1 MHNRTVEN
9 TTEKTIQLGGL
20 GEYIVKPIPDGVE
33 QIVPDIDNRLTSILF
48 FDTCAILDIARDS
61 ENEHAWKR
69 KAKDIEAFQE
79 IISQSLKNKTVVV
92 ITAQVLREIR
102 DNENMIMAGTKSSF
116 GKLQRSVGHAL
127 EILKINHDESFENFK
142 KAGESFPLEMRKNV
156 SALLSKAICIQENSG
171 IVCAAWKRV
180 QEGRKPAGGNKQS
193 MKDCVIIE
201 TYIEFNRQLKE
212 SINQFP
218 NPIFI
223 SSNTNDYSELEG
235 QLSQYGL
242 KYAKSLK
249 DAMPI
254 LMQRQGQWS
263 KMRP

>member
-1 MHNRTVEN
+1 MHSRTVD
-9 TTEKTIQLGGL
+9 KTSGETIHLETL

-33 QIVPDIDNRLTSILF
+33 QIDPDIGKRFTPILF

-61 ENEHAWKR
+61 ENERAWER
-69 KAKDIEAFQE
+69 KAKDIKAFQE
-79 IISQSLKNKTVVV
+79 IVSQSLKNKIVVV

-116 GKLQRSVGHAL
+116 GKLQRSMGYAL
-127 EILKINHDESFENFK
+127 EILNLRHDESFDNFK
-142 KAGESFPLEMRKNV
+142 NAGESFPIKMRKNV

-171 IVCAAWKRV
+171 IVCAAWKRI

-201 TYIEFNRQLKE
+201 TYLEFNRQLKE
-212 SINQFP
+212 SINRFP
-218 NPIFI
+218 EPIFI
-223 SSNTNDYSELEG
+223 SSNTNDYGELEG
-235 QLSQYGL
+235 QLSQHGL

-249 DAMPI
+249 DAMLL
-254 LMQRQGQWS
+254 LMQRQEQWS
-263 KMRP
+263 KISP